1 MAAQLAAQPFALTP
15 AMVGGNL
22 PIDYTTR
29 SGQSLFNNGIAPLP
43 FTFDGK
49 PESLQPWIQAFR
61 DKAGSNGWDDI
72 LTITVGHD
80 AQGNNIER
88 NLLTQFGE
96 ISLL

>member
-1 MAAQLAAQPFALTP
+1 MAAQLAAQPFALMP

-49 PESLQPWIQAFR
+49 PEYRPFVTRPVPMDGTTS
-61 DKAGSNGWDDI
+61 
-72 LTITVGHD
+72 
-80 AQGNNIER
+80 
-88 NLLTQFGE
+88 
-96 ISLL
+96 